1 MKNLLSKPGYHWLIC
16 APLLFFLVS
25 CDIYGDSKMD
35 HTEVRGVLRDAAT
48 GDPIEGGTVY
58 LMLGLSSI
66 KKDSFTTQADG
77 RYHFSYDHD
86 ALSVTSVWAK
96 APRYLSNEN
105 IGNWAAEYPNGGATG
120 QDLVAEDGEVNY
132 KDIRLPP
139 KGYVQYHF
147 KQVDPYPGNIHVRFT
162 PYDSWG
168 VEDWN
173 GQGLNRTYTSVYPG
187 GVSYRVGYS
196 IIRDGELS
204 KSIIDTHHIPR
215 FDTLYY
221 YVEF

>member
-1 MKNLLSKPGYHWLIC
+1 MKNLLSKPSYYWLIC
-16 APLLFFLVS
+16 APMLLLLVS
-25 CDIYGDSKMD
+25 CEIYGDSKMD

-86 ALSVTSVWAK
+86 SNFAANVWAK
-96 APRYLSNEN
+96 APRYLSNEG

-120 QDLVAEDGEVNY
+120 RDIVAENGEVNY
-132 KDIRLPP
+132 IDIRLPP

-147 KQVDPYPGNIHVRFT
+147 KQVDPYSGSINVRFS
-162 PYDSWG
+162 PYNSW
-168 VEDWN
+168 VIDWN
-173 GQGLNRTYTSVYPG
+173 GQGLDRTHTSVSPG
-187 GVSYRVGYS
+187 GVVYS
-196 IIRDGELS
+196 IGYAILRDGEVYEQRYDSLF
-204 KSIIDTHHIPR
+204 IPR